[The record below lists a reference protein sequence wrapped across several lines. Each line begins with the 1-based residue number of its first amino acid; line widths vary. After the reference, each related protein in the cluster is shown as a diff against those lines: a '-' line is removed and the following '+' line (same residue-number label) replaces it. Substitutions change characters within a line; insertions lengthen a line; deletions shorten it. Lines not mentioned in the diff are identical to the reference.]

1 MSTTAYV
8 CVSFCFVA
16 LQAEEV
22 EAGNGD
28 AEKMLQ
34 RLMEVHKEYL
44 SRSRLYD
51 QYYEDYTRC
60 SQEIVLKKQALDA
73 FGEAVAMF
81 EEQMKLHEKFQRE
94 AHRHEIH
101 SLMDNYELL
110 KSRLTA
116 LRKSRQELEENL
128 RQQAA
133 YNRTLDREMNALK
146 PELHQLCKTRD
157 LLQM

>member
-1 MSTTAYV
+1 
-8 CVSFCFVA
+8 
-16 LQAEEV
+16 
-22 EAGNGD
+22 
-28 AEKMLQ
+28 MLQ

>member
-8 CVSFCFVA
+8 CVSFCFVVVA
-16 LQAEEV
+16 LQAEDV

-101 SLMDNYELL
+101 ISHF
-110 KSRLTA
+110 SFPTTI
-116 LRKSRQELEENL
+116 
-128 RQQAA
+128 QAKQK
-133 YNRTLDREMNALK
+133 LFFFLFSI
-146 PELHQLCKTRD
+146 LCF
-157 LLQM
+157 

>member
-1 MSTTAYV
+1 MEW
-8 CVSFCFVA
+8 
-16 LQAEEV
+16 LIIQAEEV

-28 AEKMLQ
+28 VEKMKQ
-34 RLMEVHKEYL
+34 RLDDVNREYL

-51 QYYEDYTRC
+51 QYYEDYSRC
-60 SQEIVLKKQALDA
+60 SQEIQLKKQAMDA
-73 FGEAVAMF
+73 FAEAVLMF
-81 EEQMKLHEKFQRE
+81 EEQLKLHEKFQRE

-101 SLMDNYELL
+101 SLMENYELL

-116 LRKSRQELEENL
+116 LRKSREELQENL
-128 RQQAA
+128 QQQAN
-133 YNRTLDREMNALK
+133 YSRTLDREMNALK

>member
-1 MSTTAYV
+1 
-8 CVSFCFVA
+8 
-16 LQAEEV
+16 
-22 EAGNGD
+22 
-28 AEKMLQ
+28 MLQ
-34 RLMEVHKEYL
+34 RLMEVTQRIFVSYW
-44 SRSRLYD
+44 SRLYD